1 MIVILDKEALD
12 SIHEEKND
20 TFKTSTTNAYE
31 HSYLHHPSRYN
42 GKHYFTKTRNLM
54 GAIRN
59 ASFLNAIIDI
69 P

>member
-12 SIHEEKND
+12 SIHEKKND

-42 GKHYFTKTRNLM
+42 GKHYFTTTRNLI

-59 ASFLNAIIDI
+59 A
-69 P
+69 